1 MNTLLAS
8 LSAVALALV
17 PVPAFAQ
24 AMEVICNGLPG
35 CGAGPE
41 NTLITRVLP
50 AATFLMI
57 QLVAGASVVFVMIG
71 GVRMLLSAG
80 DDGKAQA
87 GRKQVISA
95 VAGLGLAIVSATAVS
110 FVTTENY
117 GQANPQNFL
126 FGAGGL
132 LDSVVRLILTLF
144 NVGFVI
150 MVLYAG
156 LKMALASGA
165 SDEFKKGGQIIRWAI
180 VGAVVVNLARAIVQ
194 AFLAL
199 DL

>member
-1 MNTLLAS
+1 MSALFASFLAFTF
-8 LSAVALALV
+8 ALV
-17 PVPAFAQ
+17 PTPVAAQ
-24 AMEVICNGLPG
+24 AMEVICVGLPG
-35 CGAGPE
+35 CGQGPE
-41 NTLITRVLP
+41 NTLLTRVLP
-50 AATFLMI
+50 AVVFIMI
-57 QLVAGASVVFVMIG
+57 QLVAGGSVIFIMIS
-71 GVRMLLSAG
+71 GVKMLLSAG

-87 GRKQVISA
+87 ARKGVISA
-95 VAGLGLAIVSATAVS
+95 VGGLGLAIVSATAVS
-110 FVTTENY
+110 FITTENF

-126 FGAGGL
+126 FGPGGL

-156 LKMALASGA
+156 IKMALASGA

-199 DL
+199 NL

>member
-1 MNTLLAS
+1 MD
-8 LSAVALALV
+8 
-17 PVPAFAQ
+17 
-24 AMEVICNGLPG
+24 VICTGLPG
-35 CGAGPE
+35 CGQGPE
-41 NTLITRVLP
+41 NTLLTRVLP
-50 AATFLMI
+50 AAVFIMI
-57 QLVAGASVVFVMIG
+57 QLVAGGSVVFIMIN
-71 GVRMLLSAG
+71 GVKMLLSAG

-87 GRKQVISA
+87 ARKGIMSA
-95 VAGLGLAIVSATAVS
+95 IGGLGLAIVSATAVS
-110 FVTTENY
+110 FITTENY

-126 FGAGGL
+126 FGPGGV

-156 LKMALASGA
+156 FKMALASG
-165 SDEFKKGGQIIRWAI
+165 SGDEFKKGGQIIRWAI

-194 AFLAL
+194 AFLTL